1 MKHLITTFRRKCTHN
16 PNRDT
21 VLMCICGRGTTE
33 EYYSIITFLKAKL
46 LPKCARTYTEKLK
59 VIMFQE

>member
-1 MKHLITTFRRKCTHN
+1 MKYLIITFRRKCTHTTN
-16 PNRDT
+16 HDT

-46 LPKCARTYTEKLK
+46 LLKLVRTYTEKLK
-59 VIMFQE
+59 VIMFEE